1 MNINPA
7 IQTCTMASLQKC
19 TERSMHYDPT
29 GGEAIISWDLVITPD
44 RLQME
49 HQASAQLGPFS
60 IFKSLLPLQV
70 HRQLGKANRE
80 MLPSQHP
87 VN

>member
-29 GGEAIISWDLVITPD
+29 GGEAIIS
-44 RLQME
+44 
-49 HQASAQLGPFS
+49 
-60 IFKSLLPLQV
+60 
-70 HRQLGKANRE
+70 
-80 MLPSQHP
+80 
-87 VN
+87 